1 MWGTEKLIGKL
12 KDFIAKVKAYF
23 DGLTTNTKAE
33 AALLKEMRDG
43 GLHYLECIV
52 DAYDKR
58 PRRRWRTIRERRPG
72 ARAAKTSTRQGAS
85 IGGRS

>member
-43 GLHYLECIV
+43 G
-52 DAYDKR
+52 
-58 PRRRWRTIRERRPG
+58 
-72 ARAAKTSTRQGAS
+72 
-85 IGGRS
+85 